1 MKLHAL
7 LYHVNV
13 IKTTASFIRE
23 GEVHMLAVKGR
34 GSDVQQPSAPHRSSV
49 QGFELQAGSPRT
61 LPRSQH
67 CITAHH
73 LSVCPAIKMQ
83 PLIKMSDGVV
93 CEIRVFFLLWGFLF
107 GSGAA

>member
-23 GEVHMLAVKGR
+23 GEVHMLAVKG
-34 GSDVQQPSAPHRSSV
+34 SDVQQPSAPHRSSV

-61 LPRSQH
+61 LPRLQH
-67 CITAHH
+67 CITAHC
-73 LSVCPAIKMQ
+73 LSVCPAIKM
-83 PLIKMSDGVV
+83 
-93 CEIRVFFLLWGFLF
+93 
-107 GSGAA
+107 

>member
-34 GSDVQQPSAPHRSSV
+34 GSDVQQPSAPHCSSV
-49 QGFELQAGSPRT
+49 QGFGLQAGSPST
-61 LPRSQH
+61 LYHSSPPLG
-67 CITAHH
+67 
-73 LSVCPAIKMQ
+73 LSRDKDAAAYKNV
-83 PLIKMSDGVV
+83 G
-93 CEIRVFFLLWGFLF
+93 W
-107 GSGAA
+107 SGL